1 MQQDFNLI
9 LGPLLGFL
17 FTAGTLL
24 FVALNAHRTVAA
36 VPATATEPVA
46 PAAAVATE
54 PVTPV
59 EPAPAPSA
67 EASAPESTREG
78 T

>member
-1 MQQDFNLI
+1 MQQDFNMI

-46 PAAAVATE
+46 ASTAE
-54 PVTPV
+54 PVTPI
-59 EPAPAPSA
+59 EPAPATPA
-67 EASAPESTREG
+67 DAPAPESTREG

>member
-36 VPATATEPVA
+36 VPATATEPT
-46 PAAAVATE
+46 AATTTATAE

-59 EPAPAPSA
+59 EPAPATPA
-67 EASAPESTREG
+67 EAPAPESTREG

>member
-1 MQQDFNLI
+1 MQQDFNMI

-36 VPATATEPVA
+36 VPATATEPVT
-46 PAAAVATE
+46 PAAAATTE

-59 EPAPAPSA
+59 EPAPATPVDA
-67 EASAPESTREG
+67 PAPESTREG

>member
-1 MQQDFNLI
+1 MQQDFNMI

-36 VPATATEPVA
+36 VPGTDGVTEPVVA
-46 PAAAVATE
+46 TAAAE
-54 PVTPV
+54 PVTPA
-59 EPAPAPSA
+59 EPAPTTPA
-67 EASAPESTREG
+67 EAPASEPTREG